1 MTWTLVAEGDS
12 WFDFQVSADI
22 VTVLGDFGDDVKSV
36 ADPGHTL
43 KDMAR
48 TKEQHKEFKKA
59 LKDLAKLKTVPAA
72 VLLSGGGNDFVKKL
86 GSLLRPYN
94 PGAAA
99 LDQAKVKT
107 FIKKLQSNY
116 NMWLDFVMDACE
128 MVFSKN
134 IPVFVHGYAY
144 VVPNGE
150 PDAFTQGPWLRPA
163 FENQG
168 HTNLAQ
174 NTKTMRTLIDQFN
187 SMLEGLANRRKH
199 VHYVNLR
206 EELTDND
213 WFDELHP
220 APDGVRRIVIKFRS
234 EIERVV

>member
-12 WFDFQVSADI
+12 WFDFPLSADI
-22 VTVLGDFGDDVKSV
+22 VDVLRDFGDDVKSV

-48 TKEQHKEFKKA
+48 NREQHKEFKKA
-59 LKDLAKLKTVPAA
+59 LKELVKIDAVPAA

-94 PGAAA
+94 SGAAA

-107 FIKKLQSNY
+107 FIKKLRANY
-116 NMWLDFVMDACE
+116 NIWLDFVMDACE
-128 MVFSKN
+128 AAFSKN
-134 IPVFVHGYAY
+134 IPVFHGYAY

-150 PDAFTQGPWLRPA
+150 PDALSKGPWLKPA
-163 FENQG
+163 FEYLG
-168 HTNLAQ
+168 HSDLAQ
-174 NTKTMRTLIDQFN
+174 NTKTMKHLIDQFN
-187 SMLEGLANRRKH
+187 KMLEDLANRRKH

-220 APDGVRRIVIKFRS
+220 AWGGVHKVVIKLRS
-234 EIERVV
+234 EIAKVV